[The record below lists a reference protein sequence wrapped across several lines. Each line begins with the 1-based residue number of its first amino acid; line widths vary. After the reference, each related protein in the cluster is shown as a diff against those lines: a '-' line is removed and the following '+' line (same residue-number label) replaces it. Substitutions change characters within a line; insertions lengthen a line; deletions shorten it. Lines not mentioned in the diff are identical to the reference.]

1 MHLPKTEYNYFIEI
15 RDVFVRENSKQVLF
29 TIILT
34 NQEEMTVAD
43 MKKEQERD
51 ELHRAIWAIADEL
64 RGAVDGWDFKN
75 YVLGTMFYRY
85 ISENICN
92 YINSGEHEAGNT
104 DFDYA
109 KMPDEEAEEAR
120 EDLVQEKGF
129 FILPSELF
137 CNVRAKASENENLN
151 ETLESVFRHIEESAK
166 GSESEGN
173 FEGLFDDFDVNSN
186 KLGATVA
193 KRNEKLVKLLD
204 GVADMNLGNVKDHD
218 IDAFGDAYEYLM
230 TMYASNAG
238 KSGGEFFTPADVS
251 ELLTR
256 LGTVGKTEVNK
267 VYDPACGSGS
277 LLLKAVKVLGHDAV
291 RNGFYGQ
298 EINITTYNLCRINMF
313 LHDIGFDKFN
323 IACEDTLIAPKHWDD
338 EPFELIVS
346 NPPYSIKW
354 AGDDNPLL
362 INDPR
367 FAPAGVLAPKSKAD
381 LAFIMHSLS
390 WLAANGTAAIVCFP
404 GVLYRGGAEKK
415 IRQYLID
422 NNFIDCVIQL
432 PSNLFY
438 GTSIA
443 TCIMVLKK
451 NKTDNKTLFIDASK
465 ECVKVTTNNKLTPE
479 NIHRVVD
486 TFANRTETAHFSHLA
501 SYEEIKNQEYN
512 LSVSTYVEA
521 EDTREKIDIV
531 QLNAEIAQ
539 IVAREQKLREAID
552 LIVKEIEG
560 SHK

>member
-1 MHLPKTEYNYFIEI
+1 M
-15 RDVFVRENSKQVLF
+15 
-29 TIILT
+29 
-34 NQEEMTVAD
+34 AD
-43 MKKEQERD
+43 MTKEQERD

-85 ISENICN
+85 ISENLCN
-92 YINSGEHEAGNT
+92 YINNGEIEAGNT

-109 KMPDEEAEEAR
+109 QMSDEEAEEAR
-120 EDLVQEKGF
+120 EGLVEEKGF

-137 CNVRAKASENENLN
+137 CNVRARAAGDENLN
-151 ETLESVFRHIEESAK
+151 ETLEAVFRHIEESAK
-166 GSESEGN
+166 GSESEGS
-173 FEGLFDDFDVNSN
+173 FEGLFDDYDVNSN

-193 KRNEKLVKLLD
+193 KRNEKLVKLLN
-204 GVADMNLGNVKDHD
+204 GVADMKLGDVKDHD

-277 LLLKAVKVLGHDAV
+277 LLLKAVKVLGHDGV
-291 RNGFYGQ
+291 RNGFFGQ

-313 LHDIGFDKFN
+313 LHDIGFDKFD
-323 IACEDTLIAPKHWDD
+323 IACEDTLTNPQHWDD

-354 AGDDNPLL
+354 SGDSNPLL

-390 WLAANGTAAIVCFP
+390 WLATNGTAAIVCFP
-404 GVLYRGGAEKK
+404 GILYRGGAEKK

-432 PSNLFY
+432 PSNLFF
-438 GTSIA
+438 GTNIA

-451 NKTDNKTLFIDASK
+451 NKTDNKTLFIDATK
-465 ECVKVTTNNKLTPE
+465 ECIKVTNNNKLTLE
-479 NIHRVVD
+479 NIDRIVN
-486 TFANRTETAHFSHLA
+486 TFASRTEEAHFSHLA
-501 SYEEIKNQEYN
+501 SYEEIREQEYN

-539 IVAREQKLREAID
+539 IVVREEALRSEID
-552 LIVKEIEG
+552 KIIAEIEA
-560 SHK
+560 

>member
-1 MHLPKTEYNYFIEI
+1 M
-15 RDVFVRENSKQVLF
+15 
-29 TIILT
+29 
-34 NQEEMTVAD
+34 AD
-43 MKKEQERD
+43 IKKEQERE
-51 ELHRAIWAIADEL
+51 ELHRAIWAIADDL
-64 RGAVDGWDFKN
+64 RGSVDGWDFKS

-85 ISENICN
+85 ISENLAS
-92 YINSGEHEAGNT
+92 YINEGEWAAGNM

-109 KMPDEEAEEAR
+109 KMSDAEAEEAR
-120 EDLVQEKGF
+120 EGLIEEKGF
-129 FILPSELF
+129 FMLPSELF
-137 CNVRAKASENENLN
+137 CNVRAAAPRDENLN
-151 ETLESVFRHIEESAK
+151 MTLERVFNNIENSAK
-166 GSESEGN
+166 GSVSEN
-173 FEGLFDDFDVNSN
+173 SFAGLFDDFDVNSN

-193 KRNEKLVKLLD
+193 KRNEKLVKLLN
-204 GVADMNLGNVKDHD
+204 GVGDMNLGDVRHHD

-277 LLLKAVKVLGHDAV
+277 LLLKAEKVLGHDAV
-291 RNGFYGQ
+291 RSGFFGQ

-313 LHDIGFDKFN
+313 LHDIGFDKFD
-323 IACEDTLIAPKHWDD
+323 IACEDTLISPQHWDD

-354 AGDDNPLL
+354 AGDENPLL

-390 WLAANGTAAIVCFP
+390 WLAPNGTAAIVCFP
-404 GVLYRGGAEKK
+404 GIMYRGGAEQK
-415 IRQYLID
+415 IRKYLID

-432 PSNLFY
+432 PANLFF

-443 TCIMVLKK
+443 TCIMVLKRGK
-451 NKTDNKTLFIDASK
+451 ADNKTLFIDASN
-465 ECVKVTTNNKLTPE
+465 ECIKVTNNNKLTRE
-479 NIHRVVD
+479 NIARIVD
-486 TFANRTETAHFSHLA
+486 TFAQRAEIKHFSHLA
-501 SYEEIKNQEYN
+501 DYSEIAENDYN

-521 EDTREKIDIV
+521 EDTREKVDIKK
-531 QLNAEIAQ
+531 LNAEIAE
-539 IVAREQKLREAID
+539 IVAREATLREAID
-552 LIVKEIEG
+552 AIIKEIEG
-560 SHK
+560 